1 MSPAPG
7 DTRKFSSTEISF
19 AAEVMA
25 SSQEPA
31 PWSRLLWPQ
40 LLLEGLRESVD
51 TTWTPRDVCDHLGT
65 EAHVTD
71 LEQANGVWETQL
83 TFIFILFTQHQRN
96 LASQWVEGGRDFQM
110 HSKKF

>member
-7 DTRKFSSTEISF
+7 DTREFSSTEISF

-83 TFIFILFTQHQRN
+83 TFILILFLYT
-96 LASQWVEGGRDFQM
+96 ASEKPGISMGRRRKRLSNAQ
-110 HSKKF
+110 